1 MFFARKIHTNEVDH
15 HRRMSA
21 KAIIFNTV
29 ACSAWVAIWVTMKRS
44 SYEAFFLMPLF
55 VLVVVAALYI
65 HISGA
70 VYSMI
75 LARKCRMYERA
86 TLLFLLS
93 VGPLI
98 ALATLYHSK

>member
-1 MFFARKIHTNEVDH
+1 
-15 HRRMSA
+15 MSA

-29 ACSAWVAIWVTMKRS
+29 ACSVWVAMWVTMKRS
-44 SYEAFFLMPLF
+44 GYGAFFLMFIF
-55 VLVVVAALYI
+55 VPVVVAALYI

-86 TLLFLLS
+86 ALLFLLS

-98 ALATLYHSK
+98 ALATLYLSK